1 MEYLPYF
8 INSIIP
14 NEMEKVNSKLKFEPY
29 MQSKFCRSQKC
40 RRAHLRGGVG
50 RRLAKEAGVDIF
62 CFFCKAIQFLQKF
75 YPAAIE
81 SFFDRRVY

>member
-8 INSIIP
+8 INFIIP

-40 RRAHLRGGVG
+40 RRAHLRGSVG

-62 CFFCKAIQFLQKF
+62 CFFCKA
-75 YPAAIE
+75 YPDFTEILPCC
-81 SFFDRRVY
+81 DRKLF